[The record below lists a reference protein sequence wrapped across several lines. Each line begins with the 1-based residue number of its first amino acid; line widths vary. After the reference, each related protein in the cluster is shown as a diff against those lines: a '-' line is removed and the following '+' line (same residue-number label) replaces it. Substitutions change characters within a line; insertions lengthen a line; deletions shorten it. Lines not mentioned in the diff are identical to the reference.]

1 MQSPQ
6 SINWSETIGKEA
18 RGRKDDGDFG
28 EVQAVENDHV
38 LTKRGIIEKDEFYL
52 PKSRVYGF
60 DGHTLWLEVSE
71 KESDQFKRQQFP
83 PPSSSSSSSS
93 TS

>member
-1 MQSPQ
+1 MQGPQ

-28 EVQAVENDHV
+28 EVQAVEDDYV
-38 LTKRGIIEKDEFYL
+38 LTKRGVIEKDKFYL
-52 PKSRVYGF
+52 PKSLVYGF
-60 DGHTLWLEVSE
+60 DGHTLWFEVTE
-71 KESDQFKRQQFP
+71 KDAYQFKRQEF
-83 PPSSSSSSSS
+83 SSSS